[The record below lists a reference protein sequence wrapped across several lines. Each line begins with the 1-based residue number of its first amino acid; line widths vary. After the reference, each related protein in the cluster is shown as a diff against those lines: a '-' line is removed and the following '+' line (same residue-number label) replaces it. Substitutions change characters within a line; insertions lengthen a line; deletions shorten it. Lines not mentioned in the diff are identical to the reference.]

1 VFTKVVLPVPEAPQT
16 MRQNWIPFFT
26 FFLRR
31 ILIALPAAD
40 IVLGVGY
47 LGGGVLA
54 NVSAVAKCSAGGAA
68 ERMTESR
75 VDK

>member
-1 VFTKVVLPVPEAPQT
+1 MDRVAVEEMVISPVPDAPQT
-16 MRQNWIPFFT
+16 MMQNWIPFFT

-54 NVSAVAKCSAGGAA
+54 NVLAVATCSAGGAG
-68 ERMTESR
+68 
-75 VDK
+75 

>member
-1 VFTKVVLPVPEAPQT
+1 

-68 ERMTESR
+68 ERMTECR
-75 VDK
+75 VDKRPWTVSEAVMGLRR